1 MRHGY
6 DLPATGLDALRLP
19 SGDVLIS
26 ADSRTFPGTDI
37 TCLQV
42 DTAGEILQEQIMRY
56 PGTLYLHASALL
68 ADGRAVLAGTL
79 ESGGAFTPFTILRDA
94 AGLGDLHTF
103 DTPQSAGFEGVI
115 AMPDRGYVALGSYGP
130 ITTYGYQHVPFV
142 ARVDRLG
149 DTLWTSGYDLQG
161 RFFEFTDAVVMSDG
175 GLLVAGSFE
184 GMSSTT
190 RDLVVGRI
198 SPSGQLLWARRH
210 VSTWSFHTTG
220 LVKDAD
226 HRLYLAVEAYS
237 NGTNQPG
244 LVAFDTLGH
253 VLWGTLL
260 SGYPE
265 AVPEG
270 VAFGAGGSPAL
281 YGSYLDLALGGYV
294 GFLATLDSS
303 GALQASAGYWVM
315 GGTRVHA
322 ALLAA
327 TPQPVLLAGD
337 VYNPLRCQLIHTDA
351 QGVLSDTTCGAEQPA
366 FAALP
371 LTFTSMPMEPLP
383 APGLGY
389 AQLAG
394 VSIPSAIQHQVE
406 CGSVTS
412 IPTAPI
418 ELQAQVVPH
427 PLRTASRLEIAGLA
441 MADELRL
448 LVTDMQG
455 RQVQLAATRVEGG
468 FQLSRAGLAN
478 GLYSY
483 QVLQAGQ
490 RIASGKLWIAD

>member
-1 MRHGY
+1 M
-6 DLPATGLDALRLP
+6 
-19 SGDVLIS
+19 
-26 ADSRTFPGTDI
+26 
-37 TCLQV
+37 
-42 DTAGEILQEQIMRY
+42 
-56 PGTLYLHASALL
+56 
-68 ADGRAVLAGTL
+68 
-79 ESGGAFTPFTILRDA
+79 
-94 AGLGDLHTF
+94 
-103 DTPQSAGFEGVI
+103 
-115 AMPDRGYVALGSYGP
+115 
-130 ITTYGYQHVPFV
+130 
-142 ARVDRLG
+142 
-149 DTLWTSGYDLQG
+149 
-161 RFFEFTDAVVMSDG
+161 
-175 GLLVAGSFE
+175 
-184 GMSSTT
+184 
-190 RDLVVGRI
+190 
-198 SPSGQLLWARRH
+198 
-210 VSTWSFHTTG
+210 
-220 LVKDAD
+220 
-226 HRLYLAVEAYS
+226 
-237 NGTNQPG
+237 
-244 LVAFDTLGH
+244 
-253 VLWGTLL
+253 
-260 SGYPE
+260 
-265 AVPEG
+265 
-270 VAFGAGGSPAL
+270 
-281 YGSYLDLALGGYV
+281 
-294 GFLATLDSS
+294 
-303 GALQASAGYWVM
+303 
-315 GGTRVHA
+315 
-322 ALLAA
+322 
-327 TPQPVLLAGD
+327 LLAGD